1 MHAAAKPVEA
11 SPPERARQALATL
24 MLGAIGVVY
33 GDIGTSPLY
42 TLKEAFTGHHSVDV
56 TQDNVLGV
64 LSLVFWSLMSIVT
77 LKYVTIIMRA
87 DNRGEGGIMALTA
100 LVLRATRDPRRR
112 WVLMVLGLFGAALFY
127 GDSMITPAISV
138 LSAIEGLEI
147 ATPALQP
154 YVVPIAIAVLIAL
167 FAVQRHGTARVGA
180 LFGPIMLLWFSTLGG
195 LGIWNVL
202 RYPEVLKAVNPL
214 YAVQFFAFNGWH
226 GYFALGSVVLAVT
239 GAEALYADMGHFG
252 RNPIRYTWLSFV
264 LPALLLNYFG
274 QGAVILHDPTAV
286 RSPFYLQVP
295 SWGLYP
301 LLVLATA
308 ATVIA
313 SQAVISGAY
322 SLTRQAIQL
331 GYCPRMNVMQTSEHE
346 IGQVYL
352 PWINWVLLAAIIALV
367 VGFGSSSNLAAA
379 YGIAVTATMAIDS
392 ILAFVV
398 MRFLWGWHIAFALP
412 LAAAFLFI
420 DIAYFTSNAIK
431 IVEGGWFPV
440 LVGVVV
446 FILLATWH
454 KGREILF
461 DRTRPGA
468 IPLEPFIQSIAI
480 HPPTRVPGTAVFLTT
495 SQEGVPHALL
505 HNLNHNKVLHE
516 RILLLTVVTEE
527 VPRVPDEDRV
537 EIETKE
543 AGFHRMKVRYG
554 FKDEPDIPRALELAD
569 AKGIRFEPMETSY
582 FLSRETLIPTVAPG
596 MVMWREKLFVAMAR
610 NSASAT
616 AYFKLPTNRVVELGT
631 QI

>member
-1 MHAAAKPVEA
+1 MHAEA
-11 SPPERARQALATL
+11 NQPERTRQALATL
-24 MLGAIGVVY
+24 MLGAMGVVY

-56 TQDNVLGV
+56 THDNVLGI
-64 LSLVFWSLMSIVT
+64 LSLVFWSIMIIVT

-100 LVLRATRDPRRR
+100 LVLRATHDPKRH
-112 WVLMVLGLFGAALFY
+112 WILMLLGLFGAALFY

-138 LSAIEGLEI
+138 LSAVEGLEV
-147 ATPALQP
+147 ATPAFKR
-154 YVVPIAIAVLIAL
+154 YVVPVAIAVLIVL

-180 LFGPIMLLWFSTLGG
+180 FFGPVMLLWFSTLGL
-195 LGIWNVL
+195 LGIWNIL
-202 RYPEVLKAVNPL
+202 RYPEVLEALNPL
-214 YAVQFFAFNGWH
+214 HALQFFTFNGWH

-252 RNPIRYTWLSFV
+252 RNPIRYAWLWFV

-274 QGAVILHDPTAV
+274 QGAVILLDPAAV
-286 RSPFYLQVP
+286 RNPFYLQVP

-301 LLVLATA
+301 LLFLATA

-313 SQAVISGAY
+313 SQAVITGAY

-331 GYCPRMNVMQTSEHE
+331 GYCPRMAVMQTSEHE
-346 IGQVYL
+346 IGQIYL

-367 VGFGSSSNLAAA
+367 LGFGSSSNLAAA

-392 ILAFVV
+392 ILVFVV
-398 MRFLWGWHIAFALP
+398 MRFLWGWHIALALP
-412 LAAAFLFI
+412 VAAFFLLI
-420 DIAYFTSNAIK
+420 DIAYFASNAIK

-440 LVGVVV
+440 LIGIALFV
-446 FILLATWH
+446 LLATWR

-461 DRTRPGA
+461 ARTRPGA

-527 VPRVPDEDRV
+527 VPRVPDADRV
-537 EIETKE
+537 EVEAKE
-543 AGFHRMKVRYG
+543 AGFYRMTVRYG
-554 FKDEPDIPRALELAD
+554 FKDEPDIPQALDLAVSQ
-569 AKGIRFEPMETSY
+569 GLQFEPMETSY
-582 FLSRETLIPTVAPG
+582 FLSRETLIPTVSPG
-596 MVMWREKLFVAMAR
+596 MALWREKLFVAMAR
-610 NSASAT
+610 NSGSAT

-631 QI
+631 QVEI

>member
-1 MHAAAKPVEA
+1 
-11 SPPERARQALATL
+11 
-24 MLGAIGVVY
+24 
-33 GDIGTSPLY
+33 
-42 TLKEAFTGHHSVDV
+42 
-56 TQDNVLGV
+56 
-64 LSLVFWSLMSIVT
+64 
-77 LKYVTIIMRA
+77 
-87 DNRGEGGIMALTA
+87 
-100 LVLRATRDPRRR
+100 
-112 WVLMVLGLFGAALFY
+112 
-127 GDSMITPAISV
+127 
-138 LSAIEGLEI
+138 
-147 ATPALQP
+147 
-154 YVVPIAIAVLIAL
+154 
-167 FAVQRHGTARVGA
+167 
-180 LFGPIMLLWFSTLGG
+180 
-195 LGIWNVL
+195 
-202 RYPEVLKAVNPL
+202 
-214 YAVQFFAFNGWH
+214 
-226 GYFALGSVVLAVT
+226 
-239 GAEALYADMGHFG
+239 MGHFG
-252 RNPIRYTWLSFV
+252 RNPIRYAWLSFV

-286 RSPFYLQVP
+286 RNPFYLQVP
-295 SWGLYP
+295 PWALYP

-346 IGQVYL
+346 IGQIYL
-352 PWINWVLLAAIIALV
+352 PWINWTLLAAIVALV
-367 VGFGSSSNLAAA
+367 LGFGSSSNLAAA

-398 MRFLWGWHIAFALP
+398 MRFLWGWHVVFALP
-412 LAAAFLFI
+412 LAAMFLFI
-420 DIAYFTSNAIK
+420 DLAYLTSNAIK

-440 LVGVVV
+440 LIGVVV

-468 IPLEPFIQSIAI
+468 IPLEPFIQSIAV

-516 RILLLTVVTEE
+516 RIVLLTVTTEE
-527 VPRVPDEDRV
+527 VPRVPDADRV
-537 EIETKE
+537 EIEKKDS
-543 AGFHRMKVRYG
+543 GFYRVKVRYG
-554 FKDEPDIPRALELAD
+554 FKDEPDIPLALELAESQGL
-569 AKGIRFEPMETSY
+569 KFEPMETSY

-596 MVMWREKLFVAMAR
+596 MAMWREKLFVTMAR

-631 QI
+631 QVEI

>member
-1 MHAAAKPVEA
+1 MHAEA
-11 SPPERARQALATL
+11 NQPERTRQALATL
-24 MLGAIGVVY
+24 MLGAMGVVY

-56 TQDNVLGV
+56 THDNVLGI
-64 LSLVFWSLMSIVT
+64 LSLVFWSIMIIVT

-100 LVLRATRDPRRR
+100 LVLRATHDPRRR
-112 WVLMVLGLFGAALFY
+112 WILMLLGLFGAALFY

-138 LSAIEGLEI
+138 LSAVEGLEV
-147 ATPALQP
+147 ATPAFKR
-154 YVVPIAIAVLIAL
+154 YVVPVAIAVLIVL

-180 LFGPIMLLWFSTLGG
+180 LFGPVMLLWFSTLGL
-195 LGIWNVL
+195 LGIWNIL
-202 RYPEVLKAVNPL
+202 RYPEVLEAVNPL
-214 YAVQFFAFNGWH
+214 HAVQFFTFNGWH

-252 RNPIRYTWLSFV
+252 RNPIRYAWLSFV

-274 QGAVILHDPTAV
+274 QGAVILHDPSAV

-295 SWGLYP
+295 PWGLFP
-301 LLVLATA
+301 LLILATA

-313 SQAVISGAY
+313 SQAVITGAY

-331 GYCPRMNVMQTSEHE
+331 GYCPRMDVLQTSEHE
-346 IGQVYL
+346 IGQIYL
-352 PWINWVLLAAIIALV
+352 PWINWVLLAAIIGLV
-367 VGFGSSSNLAAA
+367 LGFQSSSNLAAA

-392 ILAFVV
+392 ILIFVV
-398 MRFLWGWHIAFALP
+398 MRFLWGWHIALALP
-412 LAAAFLFI
+412 VAAFFLLI
-420 DIAYFTSNAIK
+420 DIAYFASNAIK

-440 LVGVVV
+440 LIGVALFV
-446 FILLATWH
+446 LLATWRR
-454 KGREILF
+454 GREILF
-461 DRTRPGA
+461 ARMRPGA

-527 VPRVPDEDRV
+527 VPRVPDADRV
-537 EIETKE
+537 EVEAKE
-543 AGFHRMKVRYG
+543 AGFYRMTVRYG
-554 FKDEPDIPRALELAD
+554 FKDEPDIPQALDLAVSQ
-569 AKGIRFEPMETSY
+569 GLQFEPMETSY
-582 FLSRETLIPTVAPG
+582 FLSRETLIPTVSPG
-596 MVMWREKLFVAMAR
+596 MALWREKLFVAMAR
-610 NSASAT
+610 NSGSAT

-631 QI
+631 QVEI

>member
-1 MHAAAKPVEA
+1 MQPAANY
-11 SPPERARQALATL
+11 PERTRQALTTL
-24 MLGAIGVVY
+24 MLGAMGVVY

-42 TLKEAFTGHHSVDV
+42 TLKEAFTGHHSVAV
-56 TQDNVLGV
+56 THDNVLGI
-64 LSLVFWSLMSIVT
+64 LSLVFWSLMIIVT

-100 LVLRATRDPRRR
+100 LVLRATRDPKRR
-112 WVLMVLGLFGAALFY
+112 WILMVLGLFGAALFY

-138 LSAIEGLEI
+138 LSAVEGLEV

-154 YVVPIAIAVLIAL
+154 YVVPIAIGVLIAL

-180 LFGPIMLLWFSTLGG
+180 FFGPVMLLWFSTLGA

-202 RYPEVLKAVNPL
+202 RYPEVLEAVNPL
-214 YAVQFFAFNGWH
+214 YAIQFFTFNGWI

-239 GAEALYADMGHFG
+239 GAEALCADMGHFG
-252 RNPIRYTWLSFV
+252 RNPIRYAWLSFV

-286 RSPFYLQVP
+286 RNPFYLQVP
-295 SWGLYP
+295 PWGLFP

-313 SQAVISGAY
+313 SQAVITGAY

-331 GYCPRMNVMQTSEHE
+331 GYCPRMDVLQTSEHE
-346 IGQVYL
+346 IGQIYL
-352 PWINWVLLAAIIALV
+352 PWINWVLLASIIGLV
-367 VGFGSSSNLAAA
+367 LGFGSSSNLAAA

-398 MRFLWGWHIAFALP
+398 MRFLWGWHMAIALP
-412 LAAAFLFI
+412 LAAFFLFV
-420 DIAYFTSNAIK
+420 DLAYLTSNAIK

-440 LVGVVV
+440 LVGILV
-446 FILLATWH
+446 FALLATWR

-461 DRTRPGA
+461 ARTRPGA
-468 IPLEPFIQSIAI
+468 IPLEPFIQSIAV

-527 VPRVPDEDRV
+527 VPRVPDAERV
-537 EIETKE
+537 EVEPKE
-543 AGFHRMKVRYG
+543 AGFYRMKVRYG
-554 FKDEPDIPRALELAD
+554 FKDDPDIPRALELA
-569 AKGIRFEPMETSY
+569 ALQGLQFEPMETSY

-596 MVMWREKLFVAMAR
+596 MALWREKLFVTMAR
-610 NSASAT
+610 NSGSAT

-631 QI
+631 QIEI

>member
-1 MHAAAKPVEA
+1 MHAEA
-11 SPPERARQALATL
+11 NQPERTRQALATL
-24 MLGAIGVVY
+24 MLGAMGVVY

-56 TQDNVLGV
+56 THDNVLGI
-64 LSLVFWSLMSIVT
+64 LSLVFWSIMIIVT
-77 LKYVTIIMRA
+77 VKYVTIIMRA

-100 LVLRATRDPRRR
+100 LVLRATHDPRRR
-112 WVLMVLGLFGAALFY
+112 WILMLLGLFGAALFY

-138 LSAIEGLEI
+138 LSAVEGLEV
-147 ATPALQP
+147 ATPAFKR
-154 YVVPIAIAVLIAL
+154 YVVPVAIAVLIVL

-180 LFGPIMLLWFSTLGG
+180 LFGPVMLLWFSTLGL
-195 LGIWNVL
+195 LGIWNIL
-202 RYPEVLKAVNPL
+202 RYPEVLEAVNPL
-214 YAVQFFAFNGWH
+214 HAVQFFTFNGWH

-252 RNPIRYTWLSFV
+252 RNPIRYAWLWFV

-274 QGAVILHDPTAV
+274 QGAVILLDPAAV

-313 SQAVISGAY
+313 SQAVITGAY

-331 GYCPRMNVMQTSEHE
+331 GYCPRMAVMQTSEHE
-346 IGQVYL
+346 IGQIYL
-352 PWINWVLLAAIIALV
+352 PWITWVLLAAIIALV
-367 VGFGSSSNLAAA
+367 LGFGSSSNLAAA

-392 ILAFVV
+392 ILIFVV
-398 MRFLWGWHIAFALP
+398 MRFLWGWHIALALP
-412 LAAAFLFI
+412 VAAFFLLI
-420 DIAYFTSNAIK
+420 DIAYFASNAIK

-440 LVGVVV
+440 LIGVALFV
-446 FILLATWH
+446 LLATWRR
-454 KGREILF
+454 GREILF
-461 DRTRPGA
+461 ARMRPGA

-527 VPRVPDEDRV
+527 VPRVPDADRV
-537 EIETKE
+537 EVEAKE
-543 AGFHRMKVRYG
+543 AGFYRMTVRYG
-554 FKDEPDIPRALELAD
+554 FKDEPDIPQALDLAVSQ
-569 AKGIRFEPMETSY
+569 GLQFEPMETSY
-582 FLSRETLIPTVAPG
+582 FLSRETLIPTVSPG
-596 MVMWREKLFVAMAR
+596 MALWREKLFVAMAR
-610 NSASAT
+610 NSGSAT

-631 QI
+631 QVEI

>member
-1 MHAAAKPVEA
+1 MQSETNH
-11 SPPERARQALATL
+11 PERTRQALTTL
-24 MLGAIGVVY
+24 MLGAMGVVY

-42 TLKEAFTGHHSVDV
+42 TLKEAFTGHHSVAV
-56 TQDNVLGV
+56 THDNVLGI
-64 LSLVFWSLMSIVT
+64 LSLVFWSLMIIVT

-100 LVLRATRDPRRR
+100 LVLRATHDPKRR
-112 WVLMVLGLFGAALFY
+112 WILMVLGLFGAALFY

-138 LSAIEGLEI
+138 LSAVEGLEV
-147 ATPALQP
+147 ATPAFQT
-154 YVVPIAIAVLIAL
+154 YVVPVAIAVLIAL

-180 LFGPIMLLWFSTLGG
+180 FFGPVMLLWFSTLGA

-202 RYPEVLKAVNPL
+202 RYPEVLEAVNPL
-214 YAVQFFAFNGWH
+214 YAIQFFTFNGWL

-252 RNPIRYTWLSFV
+252 RNPIRYAWLSFV

-286 RSPFYLQVP
+286 RNPFYLQVP
-295 SWGLYP
+295 PWGLFP

-313 SQAVISGAY
+313 SQAVITGAY

-331 GYCPRMNVMQTSEHE
+331 GYCPRMDVLQTSEHE
-346 IGQVYL
+346 IGQIYL
-352 PWINWVLLAAIIALV
+352 PWINWVLLASIIGLV
-367 VGFGSSSNLAAA
+367 LGFGSSSNLAAA

-398 MRFLWGWHIAFALP
+398 MRFLWGWHMAIALP
-412 LAAAFLFI
+412 LAAFFLFV
-420 DIAYFTSNAIK
+420 DLAYFTSNAIK

-440 LVGVVV
+440 LVGILV
-446 FILLATWH
+446 FALLATWR

-461 DRTRPGA
+461 ARTRPGA

-527 VPRVPDEDRV
+527 VPRVPDAERV
-537 EIETKE
+537 EVEPKE
-543 AGFHRMKVRYG
+543 AGFYRMKVRYG
-554 FKDEPDIPRALELAD
+554 FKDDPDIPRALELA
-569 AKGIRFEPMETSY
+569 ALQGLQFEPMETSY

-596 MVMWREKLFVAMAR
+596 MALWREKLFVTMAR
-610 NSASAT
+610 NSGSAT

-631 QI
+631 QIEI

>member
-1 MHAAAKPVEA
+1 MQSEPNH
-11 SPPERARQALATL
+11 PERTRQALTTL
-24 MLGAIGVVY
+24 MLGAMGVVY

-56 TQDNVLGV
+56 TQDNVLGI
-64 LSLVFWSLMSIVT
+64 LSLVFWSLMIIVT
-77 LKYVTIIMRA
+77 LKYVTLIMRA

-100 LVLRATRDPRRR
+100 LVLRATHDPKRR

-138 LSAIEGLEI
+138 LSAVEGLEV

-154 YVVPIAIAVLIAL
+154 YVLPIAIGVLIAL

-180 LFGPIMLLWFSTLGG
+180 FFGPVMLLWFSTLGI

-202 RYPEVLKAVNPL
+202 RYPEVLEALNPL
-214 YAVQFFAFNGWH
+214 YAVQFFTFNGWR

-252 RNPIRYTWLSFV
+252 RNPIRYAWLSFV

-286 RSPFYLQVP
+286 RNPFYLQVP
-295 SWGLYP
+295 AWGLYP

-313 SQAVISGAY
+313 SQAVITGAY

-331 GYCPRMNVMQTSEHE
+331 GYCPRMDVLQTSEHE
-346 IGQVYL
+346 IGQIYL
-352 PWINWVLLAAIIALV
+352 PWINWVLLASIIGLV
-367 VGFGSSSNLAAA
+367 LGFGSSSNLAAA

-392 ILAFVV
+392 ILLFVV
-398 MRFLWGWHIAFALP
+398 MRFLWGWHMAIALP
-412 LAAAFLFI
+412 LAAFFLFI
-420 DIAYFTSNAIK
+420 DLAYFTSNAIK

-440 LVGVVV
+440 LVGILV
-446 FILLATWH
+446 FALLATWR

-461 DRTRPGA
+461 ARTRPGA

-527 VPRVPDEDRV
+527 VPRVPDAERV
-537 EIETKE
+537 EVEPKE
-543 AGFHRMKVRYG
+543 AGFYRMKVRYG
-554 FKDEPDIPRALELAD
+554 FKDDPDIPRALELA
-569 AKGIRFEPMETSY
+569 ALQGLQFEPMETSY

-596 MVMWREKLFVAMAR
+596 MALWREKLFVTMSR

-631 QI
+631 QIEI

>member
-1 MHAAAKPVEA
+1 MQPAANY
-11 SPPERARQALATL
+11 PERTRQALTTL
-24 MLGAIGVVY
+24 MLGAMGVVY

-42 TLKEAFTGHHSVDV
+42 TLKEAFTGHHSVAV
-56 TQDNVLGV
+56 THDNVLGI
-64 LSLVFWSLMSIVT
+64 LSLVFWSLMIIVT

-100 LVLRATRDPRRR
+100 LVLRATRDPKRR
-112 WVLMVLGLFGAALFY
+112 WILMVLGLFGAALFY

-138 LSAIEGLEI
+138 LSAVEGLEV

-154 YVVPIAIAVLIAL
+154 YVVPIAIGVLIAL

-180 LFGPIMLLWFSTLGG
+180 FFGPVMLLWFSTLGA

-202 RYPEVLKAVNPL
+202 RYPEVLEAVNPL
-214 YAVQFFAFNGWH
+214 YAIQFFTFNGWI

-252 RNPIRYTWLSFV
+252 RNPIRYAWLSFV

-286 RSPFYLQVP
+286 RNPFYLQVP
-295 SWGLYP
+295 PWGLFP

-313 SQAVISGAY
+313 SQAVITGAY

-331 GYCPRMNVMQTSEHE
+331 GYCPRMDVLQTSEHE
-346 IGQVYL
+346 IGQIYL
-352 PWINWVLLAAIIALV
+352 PWINWVLLASIIGLV
-367 VGFGSSSNLAAA
+367 LGFGSSSNLAAA

-398 MRFLWGWHIAFALP
+398 MRFLWGWHMAIALP
-412 LAAAFLFI
+412 LAAFFLFV
-420 DIAYFTSNAIK
+420 DLAYLTSNAIK

-440 LVGVVV
+440 LVGILV
-446 FILLATWH
+446 FALLATWR

-461 DRTRPGA
+461 ARTRPGA
-468 IPLEPFIQSIAI
+468 IPLEPFIQSIAV

-516 RILLLTVVTEE
+516 RILLLTVVSEE
-527 VPRVPDEDRV
+527 VPRGPDAERV
-537 EIETKE
+537 EVEPKE
-543 AGFHRMKVRYG
+543 AGFYRMKVRYG
-554 FKDEPDIPRALELAD
+554 FKDDPDIPRALELA
-569 AKGIRFEPMETSY
+569 ALQGLQFEPMETSY

-596 MVMWREKLFVAMAR
+596 MALWREKLFVTMAR
-610 NSASAT
+610 NSGSAT

-631 QI
+631 QIEI